1 MNITRAITAA
11 TKRIPTHTPALK
23 ISPIT
28 AQLETEKMSSVK
40 SENKVIFFIIVSF
53 KEVFKKA
60 IIAENGF

>member
-40 SENKVIFFIIVSF
+40 SENKVIFFIIAF
-53 KEVFKKA
+53 FREVFK
-60 IIAENGF
+60 